1 MNDIE
6 LNIIHDIEELAELQ
20 KELTK
25 ALRGKLRLL
34 KLEEEMADVFISLYN
49 IIDLFNLDLKN
60 LNIFNTEFS
69 NVAKGPSLRAVGAK
83 ELINI
88 TVLSR
93 QQRGNPEVLNEVK
106 DLPTLPSSGLTRG
119 SPQNRLIFYF
129 IQGDITSGV

>member
-1 MNDIE
+1 ME
-6 LNIIHDIEELAELQ
+6 TTPTCLVSFL
-20 KELTK
+20 
-25 ALRGKLRLL
+25 
-34 KLEEEMADVFISLYN
+34 SLVS
-49 IIDLFNLDLKN
+49 LFFLKN

-106 DLPTLPSSGLTRG
+106 DLPTL
-119 SPQNRLIFYF
+119 
-129 IQGDITSGV
+129 

>member
-60 LNIFNTEFS
+60 IQ
-69 NVAKGPSLRAVGAK
+69 
-83 ELINI
+83 LIM
-88 TVLSR
+88 R
-93 QQRGNPEVLNEVK
+93 CKK
-106 DLPTLPSSGLTRG
+106 DV
-119 SPQNRLIFYF
+119 NK
-129 IQGDITSGV
+129 